1 MAVFF
6 SILLITKILNDKMK
20 AKIRRKKMKNKK
32 RKLSVFVEY
41 LKSRQFFGVCMR
53 DYVLR
58 RNEGEV

>member
-1 MAVFF
+1 
-6 SILLITKILNDKMK
+6 
-20 AKIRRKKMKNKK
+20 MKNKK

-58 RNEGEV
+58 RNEGEAGISENSRRAENTSI

>member
-1 MAVFF
+1 
-6 SILLITKILNDKMK
+6 
-20 AKIRRKKMKNKK
+20 MKNKK

-53 DYVLR
+53 DYVLC

>member
-1 MAVFF
+1 M
-6 SILLITKILNDKMK
+6 IYHYNKILRVIYIIYN
-20 AKIRRKKMKNKK
+20 IHTKKMKNKK